1 MKKLRPRLADIL
13 DTLEE
18 HYGAQR
24 PLGPSD
30 PYEMILFV
38 NCGYPATDASCT
50 KGYDPLKAE
59 VGTKPEQILKS
70 AERETGKTDTTWR
83 NVPGVTRGT
92 AEADRANREPRISAG
107 I

>member
-1 MKKLRPRLADIL
+1 MTNVVEAKLKNLRPRLADIL
-13 DTLEE
+13 DTLET

-50 KGYDPLKAE
+50 KGYDRLKAE
-59 VGTKPEQILKS
+59 VGTKPEQILK
-70 AERETGKTDTTWR
+70 APRAKLAKL
-83 NVPGVTRGT
+83 TR
-92 AEADRANREPRISAG
+92 P
-107 I
+107 